1 MVILVKLTGSPES
14 LRRQNRTNVL
24 NCILNHEAIDR
35 TQLALET
42 GLTTTAI
49 TRITRELIEA
59 GILETGAKSPL
70 KSGPGRNRTKL
81 KFASNNTFVIGINF
95 AAWERQM
102 VLANLKGEVI
112 AFLPFQLSNPQN
124 SDQTLEEIS
133 NMVDRFID
141 LQNIKRHRILGVGFA
156 IAGIVNS
163 IDGRLETS
171 PYLGWQNVEIGK
183 ILSESLGLQ
192 VAVENL
198 NNIIAMA
205 ETRYGCCTNKKDV
218 MLVRVGP
225 GLGGSFLFDGKLAR
239 GNSFQAGQVGHI
251 PVVKDGILCACG
263 QKGCL
268 NTIASGWSILADL
281 KLSVPPASSP
291 LRLVNDGLL
300 LEDVISRAKNGDKV
314 VERAAFK
321 SGHALGQML
330 SGLYQ
335 ALAPEVILTV
345 GPIAEISSYVDG
357 IISAASENNI
367 NLPLFTPEDQKFK
380 SVASSAALHGL
391 SEFLFSPRFR
401 LTDLMP
407 NISIQA
413 GPDLRETSP

>member
-1 MVILVKLTGSPES
+1 MVKLTGSPES

-35 TQLALET
+35 TQLAAET

-49 TRITRELIEA
+49 TRITRELIDA
-59 GILETGAKSPL
+59 GILETGNKSPL
-70 KSGPGRNRTKL
+70 KSGPGRNRTQL
-81 KFASNNTFVIGINF
+81 TFADDNTFVIGINF

-112 AFLPFQLSNPQN
+112 AYLPFKLSNPQD
-124 SDQTLEEIS
+124 SRQTLEEIS
-133 NMVDRFID
+133 NMVDRFINE
-141 LQNIKRHRILGVGFA
+141 QKIKRHRILGIGFA
-156 IAGIVNS
+156 IAGIVDS
-163 IDGRLETS
+163 IAGRLESS

-183 ILSESLGLQ
+183 ILSERLNLQ

-205 ETRYGCCTNKKDV
+205 ETRYGCCINKKDV

-225 GLGGSFLFDGKLAR
+225 GLGGSFLFDGQLAR
-239 GNSFQAGQVGHI
+239 GNSFQAGQVGHM
-251 PVVKDGILCACG
+251 PVAENNIQCACG

-291 LRLVNDGLL
+291 LRLVDDGRL
-300 LEDVISRAKNGDKV
+300 LEDVINRAQNGDKV
-314 VERAAFK
+314 VLEAGFRA
-321 SGHALGQML
+321 GHALGDML

-335 ALAPEVILTV
+335 ALAPEVILVV
-345 GPIAEISSYVDG
+345 GPIPEIGSYIDG
-357 IISAASENNI
+357 IHSAASKKNI
-367 NLPLFTPEDQKFK
+367 KLPLFTPNDQKFK

-391 SEFLFSPRFR
+391 SEFLFSPRLR
-401 LTDLMP
+401 LAELMP
-407 NISIQA
+407 TLVNTDH
-413 GPDLRETSP
+413 PYLREVNS